1 MGVIYSISTIK
12 SKVEYQGM
20 MCVFLG
26 YAKHHT
32 GGTYCMLNLR
42 TKRTTLCCGIIWTNK
57 TQGKYVSRKEN
68 TKGTSYILQYED
80 EYYNWDRVNMNPA
93 KN

>member
-26 YAKHHT
+26 YVQNYT
-32 GGTYCMLNLR
+32 GGTYRMLNLH
-42 TKRTTLCCGIIWTNK
+42 
-57 TQGKYVSRKEN
+57 
-68 TKGTSYILQYED
+68 TKGVILSRDFIWQ
-80 EYYNWDRVNMNPA
+80 
-93 KN
+93 KNTTESTYQENKILR